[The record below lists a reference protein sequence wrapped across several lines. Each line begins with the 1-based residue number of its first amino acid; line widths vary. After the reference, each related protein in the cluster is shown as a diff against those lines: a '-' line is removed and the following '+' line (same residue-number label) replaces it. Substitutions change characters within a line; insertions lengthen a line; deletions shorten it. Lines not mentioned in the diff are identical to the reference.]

1 MTKQILKPVLIGI
14 LIGGAF
20 YVVPFFFFP
29 GFFIFIF
36 IAFAFRFFL
45 WGGPWRGWRRFGDG
59 INPAFADTIRKMSDE
74 EYEAFK
80 KKYDHNRM
88 SEGDDSEGT
97 NVKR

>member
-14 LIGGAF
+14 FLGGAF

-29 GFFIFIF
+29 GFFFFII
-36 IAFAFRFFL
+36 IAFAFRFFF
-45 WGGPWRGWRRFGDG
+45 WGRPWRGWGIYGDG

-74 EYEAFK
+74 EYAAFR
-80 KKYDHNRM
+80 KKYDRYRM
-88 SEGDDSEGT
+88 SEDKDSDET